1 MSETKNGAFS
11 VCRYGAQDEGQH
23 AGSDAPDFN
32 ESVYFNFFDARAGV
46 GAILRT
52 GNRPSLRYREFSVN
66 VKLPGGAIAFR
77 AAREADT
84 TNDSFSCGGLT
95 LSVNEPTRTWNLS
108 FKGSLTRVALP
119 VRLATKPGLVLKSS
133 PVEDCEIDLQWRA
146 SSPCSCS
153 TVKERVSPRPAR
165 RR

>member
-1 MSETKNGAFS
+1 MK
-11 VCRYGAQDEGQH
+11 
-23 AGSDAPDFN
+23 GSMR
-32 ESVYFNFFDARAGV
+32 VGRARLQRERVFQLLRRPRRV